1 MEFINQCA
9 VCTKVRLKSNQI
21 SPPQISSAVHPHKT
35 EKFTLEEKMI
45 MEVNYCLNHLS
56 KDPLYSDSWE
66 NAVIPIENLHK
77 YVKLKEFFKTEEDLR

>member
-1 MEFINQCA
+1 
-9 VCTKVRLKSNQI
+9 
-21 SPPQISSAVHPHKT
+21 
-35 EKFTLEEKMI
+35 MI